1 MEADQG
7 IPIIWYDTLG
17 RIPIRIA
24 IPAELTAPEAKAAL
38 AEFVSFLDELSKL
51 PHADTVTMAEAY
63 KMASDIRKREA
74 H

>member
-1 MEADQG
+1 MEAEQG
-7 IPIIWYDTLG
+7 IPVIWYETSG
-17 RIPIRIA
+17 RIRIA

-51 PHADTVTMAEAY
+51 PHADTVSMAEAY
-63 KMASDIRKREA
+63 NMASDIRKREA

>member
-63 KMASDIRKREA
+63 KMAGDIRKREA